1 MVLFK
6 LSFPSVP
13 FFFFFALGN
22 DKRAKINW
30 IGSFKDISN
39 DKSVIVKSFS

>member
-13 FFFFFALGN
+13 FFFALGN
-22 DKRAKINW
+22 DKRTKINW
-30 IGSFKDISN
+30 VGSFKDISN
-39 DKSVIVKSFS
+39 DKSVTVKSFS